1 MGFYPGGWLVYERV
15 GDTLWKIKIK
25 ALEDTNLPGGGGES
39 GGGVGGGEVRL
50 YLTPKEGNQLPQ
62 PMKVS
67 LLLSKGSIASPKK
80 CEYINHH
87 VARFKLDTLT
97 RGLNYRTNPFTRHYF
112 QYFCSI

>member
-1 MGFYPGGWLVYERV
+1 MYERV

-50 YLTPKEGNQLPQ
+50 YLTPKEGNQLPE

-67 LLLSKGSIASPKK
+67 LLLSKGSPSLLLKYSQEEDLIS
-80 CEYINHH
+80 HH
-87 VARFKLDTLT
+87 QKNVNIL
-97 RGLNYRTNPFTRHYF
+97 
-112 QYFCSI
+112 IIM